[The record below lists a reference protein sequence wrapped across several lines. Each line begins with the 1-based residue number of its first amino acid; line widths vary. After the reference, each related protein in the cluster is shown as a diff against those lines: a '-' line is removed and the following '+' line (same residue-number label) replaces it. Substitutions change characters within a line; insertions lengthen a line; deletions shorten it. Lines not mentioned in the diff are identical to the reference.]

1 MNSKSDMWH
10 GTNVKTGTA
19 RAVRAGRRS
28 PPTRHSSAFT
38 LIEMLVVIAILG
50 LLAGLAVPALKNLG
64 KSNVHVSAARQ
75 LLDDVGR
82 ARQLAMA
89 NRTTVYM
96 VFVPTNF
103 WNTASGTGPFNNAW
117 FNSLTLMAQKAVT
130 NLCDKQLTGYTFVG
144 SGTVGDQPGRHHWR
158 YLAPWQNLPDGVFI
172 AQQKFVKQPDQY
184 YTITNSIS
192 GATFNIFGFS
202 VTNNIPFP
210 TETNTV
216 GTTPN
221 LPFLPYI
228 AFNSSGQ
235 LVSGQDEYI
244 PIARGSVSPALNP
257 ATKTFVLSG
266 SPSVKEIPPGNSSD
280 ISYNIVHIDALTG
293 RAALEFHKM
302 LP

>member
-1 MNSKSDMWH
+1 VKINCSSDAAAGGRKIRNSQFAIR
-10 GTNVKTGTA
+10 NFL
-19 RAVRAGRRS
+19 
-28 PPTRHSSAFT
+28 AFT

-64 KSNVHVSAARQ
+64 KSNVNVSAGRQ
-75 LLDDVGR
+75 LLDDFGR

-103 WNTASGTGPFNNAW
+103 WCTAYNPGSFNSPW
-117 FNSLTLMAQKAVT
+117 FNSLTPAAQTAAT
-130 NLCDKQLTGYTFVG
+130 NLCDKQLTGYTFIG
-144 SGTVGDQPGRHHWR
+144 SGTVGDQPGRHTWH
-158 YLAPWQNLPDGVFI
+158 YLASWQNLPEGVFI
-172 AQQKFVKQPDQY
+172 AQQKFVKQPNQF
-184 YTITNSIS
+184 YTIADAVS
-192 GATFNIFGFS
+192 GAAYNIYGFN

-210 TETNTV
+210 TETNTAA
-216 GTTPN
+216 TTSFN
-221 LPFLPYI
+221 LPYLPYI

-244 PIARGSVSPALNP
+244 PVARGNVSPALNP
-257 ATKTFVLSG
+257 ATKTFVLTG
-266 SPSVKEIPPGNSSD
+266 SPSVTEIPAGNSTD

-293 RAALEFHKM
+293 RATMEFHKM